1 MKAAILSAPNELSVR
16 QTADPVAGSGDLVL
30 KIRAATI
37 CGTDIRIFLCGRKT
51 AGVRYPSIIGHEF
64 SSGEVVEASKGSAF
78 AVGQRVVVSAQ
89 PSPVVIAS
97 NASAGWKIC
106 ARESAGD
113 RI

>member
-1 MKAAILSAPNELSVR
+1 MKGSDFECANELSVR

-30 KIRAATI
+30 KICAATI
-37 CGTDIRIFLCGRKT
+37 CGTDIRIFRGRKT

-64 SSGEVVEASKGSAF
+64 SGEVVEASKGSAF
-78 AVGQRVVVSAQ
+78 AEASVSVSAQ

-106 ARESAGD
+106 ARIC
-113 RI
+113 R